1 MTPTG
6 NGTYGYGRA
15 QTGLKLVWIQ
25 AIWAANQKNV
35 KHNIR
40 IQSGRQKEAGAGEN
54 RQWQRQ
60 TSLEDLVEL
69 AAQGVL
75 EVWVEPIQGV
85 LPQVGH
91 FVPWVQN
98 RLVLVCT
105 RESQLDADA
114 AVDRPLAF
122 AALRPD
128 SACLFAKAD
137 KVWLAGASTT
147 AILLP
152 VQVLKPAFIE
162 LKYLWK
168 NRQVAVRFRTSL
180 LRVQICW
187 T

>member
-69 AAQGVL
+69 AAHGVL
-75 EVWVEPIQGV
+75 EV
-85 LPQVGH
+85 
-91 FVPWVQN
+91 
-98 RLVLVCT
+98 
-105 RESQLDADA
+105 
-114 AVDRPLAF
+114 
-122 AALRPD
+122 
-128 SACLFAKAD
+128 
-137 KVWLAGASTT
+137 
-147 AILLP
+147 
-152 VQVLKPAFIE
+152 
-162 LKYLWK
+162 
-168 NRQVAVRFRTSL
+168 
-180 LRVQICW
+180 
-187 T
+187 